1 MIVLLIEPEEI
12 RAELCNQLQNA
23 LQQDR
28 RRAKMICNFEDF
40 CRELSECGF
49 SMGGGNAKGIYSV
62 IPYDWTEQENQGINI
77 AHRSFC
83 LDVRIWTIICFYKNL
98 K

>member
-28 RRAKMICNFEDF
+28 RR
-40 CRELSECGF
+40 S
-49 SMGGGNAKGIYSV
+49 
-62 IPYDWTEQENQGINI
+62 
-77 AHRSFC
+77 
-83 LDVRIWTIICFYKNL
+83 KNDM
-98 K
+98 